1 MKRISIL
8 IILVVLVSG
17 CFTSLKASPAFPGL
31 ISFSQPDGSKV
42 NIYLRGDEKVH
53 WAESEDGYS
62 LVYDDNGY
70 LCYAI
75 KNANGDMIASEFRA
89 SDITARPQAVKT
101 MLMSTQKEL
110 RFSHQQVSDY
120 LAVWDRIAAQAKHNS
135 NSKSLTGS
143 RRALVILFQTP
154 DCQLHH
160 RKSEFLALFNEHN
173 YTAGNAHGSVYD
185 YYHEA
190 SNGQFNLQ
198 VDVLGPITA
207 DHDMAYY
214 GSDNSQ
220 GSWEFG
226 TEVAQKIAGMADF
239 SEYDNDGDGV
249 VDGMHIIFAGYGEE
263 AGGGSDRIWSHQWYV
278 WNAPTYD
285 GITFGPY
292 SCSPELRGNFG
303 TNLTRIGV
311 ICHELGHVFGAPDYY
326 DTDYEGS
333 GGQFNG
339 LGKWD
344 IMSSGSWNDNGR
356 TPARHGAYTTS
367 YIYNWTSPI
376 ELSEPQSVRMPQTRD
391 GLVVYRINTSS
402 NGDFF
407 LLENR
412 QKCGFDRYIPGHGM
426 IVYHAHPNA
435 NGSSVSNATHPQQLY
450 ILSASSTYQQ
460 PGNTPNSYGATDGGG
475 TPFPGTSHKDSLT
488 DNSTPWLRPW
498 SGAANNTPI
507 FDIQESV
514 SDSSIFFNFISPTNI
529 EPNYIEAHYTSEY
542 TAAVQWNA
550 IGTHHM
556 LVLVS
561 DSPNN
566 FYTPDSTYHIGDT
579 LTNGNIVVYSGNSL
593 NHSIFTLD
601 SSQTPTNLFF
611 KVFCKI
617 NDSTYTEGPYSMAV
631 PYEFFHPQPISIDA
645 KYTAERNV
653 NVQWSTS
660 EPCRMLVLMSNDNQ
674 FDTPFGTYN
683 EGDIT
688 ENSDVV
694 FFYGEGLLS
703 KTYIV
708 PDSHPIDTIF
718 FKVFC
723 RTYYDDYSDGIED
736 FAIPYEYYRPR
747 PKTISAE
754 YTSYRNIDISWTVSE
769 ECESLLLMSTD
780 RHFDT
785 PYGSYNIG
793 DLTQSGDIVIYR
805 GTDTLNVRY
814 TIPSNETPDTMYFK
828 VFCRYHGDSY
838 STGKFTQ
845 AIPIEQDPD
854 LSITPCNNKNLF
866 SIRPNPAR
874 DKVTIE
880 ATQIEDAEVVVTDQ
894 LGRRISSQKM
904 KGGSTTIDTSRLP
917 RGTYFISVTTQSQR
931 SVSKLILQ

>member
-1 MKRISIL
+1 MILSGDGQWGGKQEKLTILFSNLCKFFLNFAPILYRVCIIRPQTNILTMKRISIL

-89 SDITARPQAVKT
+89 TDITARPQVVKT
-101 MLMSTQKEL
+101 MLMSTQKKL

-120 LAVWDRIAAQAKHNS
+120 LAVWDRIAAQANHNS

-143 RRALVILFQTP
+143 RRALVVLFQTP

-160 RKSEFLALFNEHN
+160 RKSEFLALFNDHN
-173 YTAGNAHGSVYD
+173 YTEGSAHGSVYD

-207 DHDMAYY
+207 DHNMAYY
-214 GSDNSQ
+214 GDDDSQ

-226 TEVAQKIAGMADF
+226 TEVAQKIAGLADF

-333 GGQFNG
+333 GGEYPG

-356 TPARHGAYTTS
+356 TPARHGAYTATN
-367 YIYNWTSPI
+367 IYKWTTATT
-376 ELSEPQSVRMPQTRD
+376 LTDPQTVTITQAGDRHD
-391 GLVVYRINTSS
+391 VYRINTST
-402 NGDFF
+402 NGDYFIM
-407 LLENR
+407 ENR
-412 QKCGFDRYIPGHGM
+412 QKKGFDSYLPGHGLL
-426 IVYHAHPNA
+426 VYHVHSSA
-435 NGSSVSNATHPQQLY
+435 NGSSVSNSTHPQQLY
-450 ILSASSTYQQ
+450 IVSAIASSDY
-460 PGNTPNSYGATDGGG
+460 PEGGSSSYGSIETGAT
-475 TPFPGTSHKDSLT
+475 TFPGYNHKDSLT

-498 SGAANNTPI
+498 SGVENHTPLY
-507 FDIQESV
+507 FIQENFA
-514 SDSSIFFNFISPTNI
+514 DSSIFFYFKEMLPVVPTQ
-529 EPNYIEAHYTSEY
+529 IEAHYISEH
-542 TAAVQWNA
+542 TIKVDFEV
-550 IGTHHM
+550 IGNYPTTILM
-556 LVLVS
+556 
-561 DSPNN
+561 SPDPTN
-566 FYTPDSTYHIGDT
+566 FYTPDTVYLSGDT
-579 LTNGNIVVYSGNSL
+579 LPNGNIVVYDGYRENVAY
-593 NHSIFTLD
+593 FTLD
-601 SSQTPTNLFF
+601 TTETPDTLYF
-611 KVFCKI
+611 KIFCRF
-617 NDSTYTEGPYSMAV
+617 NDVNYAEGPYTAAI
-631 PYEFFHPQPISIDA
+631 PYEYFKPYPMSIEANYTSNTYISVAWQP
-645 KYTAERNV
+645 
-653 NVQWSTS
+653 S
-660 EPCRMLVLMSNDNQ
+660 EPCQMLVLMS
-674 FDTPFGTYN
+674 TN
-683 EGDIT
+683 EQ
-688 ENSDVV
+688 
-694 FFYGEGLLS
+694 
-703 KTYIV
+703 
-708 PDSHPIDTIF
+708 
-718 FKVFC
+718 
-723 RTYYDDYSDGIED
+723 
-736 FAIPYEYYRPR
+736 
-747 PKTISAE
+747 
-754 YTSYRNIDISWTVSE
+754 
-769 ECESLLLMSTD
+769 
-780 RHFDT
+780 FDT
-785 PYGSYNIG
+785 PYGDYTTGSLTRSGNIVFYAG
-793 DLTQSGDIVIYR
+793 D
-805 GTDTLNVRY
+805 DTLFKSHHYSPSY
-814 TIPSNETPDTMYFK
+814 TPTTYFK
-828 VFCRYHGDSY
+828 FFCRQFGDNY
-838 STGKFTQ
+838 SEGITAV
-845 AIPIEQDPD
+845 AISPMAID
-854 LSITPCNNKNLF
+854 TPERQLF
-866 SIRPNPAR
+866 AIHPNPAR

-894 LGRRISSQKM
+894 LGRHISSQKM